1 MQFYVDKV
9 KITKLLHY
17 TISVNTL
24 HLFVI
29 LTLLSRQFDDTFLFS
44 VVHDINTS
52 ATEIIEDLNKIN
64 NWAFQWKMN
73 FNPDPSKQAQEVLLS
88 RKLQKV
94 SHPKSFF
101 NNSDVSQN
109 KFSNTFWGGIRF
121 EINIS

>member
-44 VVHDINTS
+44 VVRDINTS
-52 ATEIIEDLNKIN
+52 ATEINEDLNKIN

-94 SHPKSFF
+94 SHPKLFF